1 MDMDMDMTA
10 LTYVKILA
18 NFSNKIVLLKN
29 HEDNNSESCG
39 PQDVET
45 APSLKVPWATSKED
59 YANSRKITVGYWGE
73 NGKLVNKF
81 WLWENSGAIYYNT
94 ADAWSQTAS
103 KVPGDSWGGGIK
115 AFAIKGTNDTLSI
128 SLVKVP

>member
-1 MDMDMDMTA
+1 MDMAA
-10 LTYVKILA
+10 LTYVKVLA
-18 NFSNKIVLLKN
+18 NFSTKIVLLKN
-29 HEDNNSESCG
+29 HEDNNNESCG

-45 APSLKVPWATSKED
+45 APSLKIPWATSKDD
-59 YANSRKITVGYWGE
+59 YDNKSRKLTVGYWE
-73 NGKLVNKF
+73 DGKLVNKF

-94 ADAWSQTAS
+94 DNAWSATAP

-115 AFAIKGTNDTLSI
+115 AFAIKEKKDTLSI